1 MAGGALAGCEDAF
14 APSAGLFA
22 AVCAEL
28 AAPEAAVMTHAQLED
43 LLGARMREVTRQLFQ
58 DHLTL
63 RAGNEVRREEVVD
76 AAGVGRSRIER
87 GRHRMLATV
96 FGKVTVVRIAY
107 RGTGVAD
114 LHPADAVLNLP
125 DGMHSHG
132 LARLAAIESARG
144 SFADACERINA
155 HTGSGI
161 GHRQVQELAIGAA
174 VDIDAF
180 YDALVPAPCTDTT
193 PLILSVDGK
202 GVVIRPE
209 ALREDTAKA
218 AAAKSGNAM
227 KTRLASGEKHGR
239 KRMATLGAVY
249 DAEPA
254 PRTVDDIITD
264 PGRQDDAVRQD
275 DAAHGAAPERRQGP
289 KARSKWLC
297 GSVTD
302 TAAQV
307 VAAVFDQA
315 EHRDPGHR
323 RPWVVLVDGARHQID
338 LIKAEARQRGVDIHI
353 IVDLIHVLEYLW
365 RAAWCL
371 HDSGDASAESWVARH
386 ARILLGGGVQQ
397 TATALEAAAR
407 TAGLRG
413 AQRKGIDEAVN
424 YLTGKAEHL
433 RYDTALERGWPIA
446 TGIIEGACR
455 HLVKDRL
462 DITGARW
469 GLSGA
474 EAVLKLRAVRANDD
488 FDAYWAWHE
497 QQEFIRNHQTRYR
510 DRLILTA

>member
-1 MAGGALAGCEDAF
+1 MQQRVRSG
-14 APSAGLFA
+14 
-22 AVCAEL
+22 
-28 AAPEAAVMTHAQLED
+28 
-43 LLGARMREVTRQLFQ
+43 TR
-58 DHLTL
+58 H
-63 RAGNEVRREEVVD
+63 V
-76 AAGVGRSRIER
+76 ER
-87 GRHRMLATV
+87 GPEGIL
-96 FGKVTVVRIAY
+96 
-107 RGTGVAD
+107 
-114 LHPADAVLNLP
+114 
-125 DGMHSHG
+125 
-132 LARLAAIESARG
+132 
-144 SFADACERINA
+144 
-155 HTGSGI
+155 GSG
-161 GHRQVQELAIGAA
+161 
-174 VDIDAF
+174 
-180 YDALVPAPCTDTT
+180 PP
-193 PLILSVDGK
+193 
-202 GVVIRPE
+202 
-209 ALREDTAKA
+209 
-218 AAAKSGNAM
+218 

-249 DAEPA
+249 DADPA
-254 PRTVDDIITD
+254 PRTVDDIIAD
-264 PGRQDDAVRQD
+264 PDRQD
-275 DAAHGAAPERRQGP
+275 DAAHGAAPGRRQGP

-323 RPWVVLVDGARHQID
+323 RCWVVLVDGARHQID
-338 LIKAEARQRGVDIHI
+338 LIKAEAQQRGVDVHI

-371 HDSGDASAESWVARH
+371 HEAGDASAEAWVARH
-386 ARILLGGGVQQ
+386 ARVLLGGGVRQ
-397 TATALEAAAR
+397 TAAALEAAAR
-407 TAGLRG
+407 AAGLRG

-424 YLTGKAEHL
+424 YLSGKAEHL

-474 EAVLKLRAVRANDD
+474 EAVLKLRAVRANGD
-488 FDAYWAWHE
+488 FDTYWTWHQ

-510 DRLILTA
+510 DQAIPAA

>member
-1 MAGGALAGCEDAF
+1 MGPAQGALAECEDAF
-14 APSAGLFA
+14 AASAGLFA

-28 AAPEAAVMTHAQLED
+28 AVPEAAVMTHAQLED
-43 LLGARMREVTRQLFQ
+43 LLGLRMREVTRQLFQ

-63 RAGNEVRREEVVD
+63 RARDEVRVDQVVD
-76 AAGVGRSRIER
+76 VAGVERTRIER
-87 GRHRMLATV
+87 GRHRTLATV
-96 FGKVTVVRIAY
+96 FGKVTVTRIAY

-132 LARLAAIESARG
+132 LAKLAAIESSRG

-155 HTGSGI
+155 HTGSGV
-161 GHRQVQELAIGAA
+161 GHRQVQELAVGAA

-218 AAAKSGNAM
+218 AAAKGGNAM

-254 PRTVDDIITD
+254 PRTVDDVIAD
-264 PGRQDDAVRQD
+264 PDRDDVG
-275 DAAHGAAPERRQGP
+275 HGAAPERRQGP

-307 VAAVFDQA
+307 VSAVFDQA

-338 LIKAEARQRGVDIHI
+338 LIKAEALQRGVDVRI

-371 HDSGDASAESWVARH
+371 HEAGDASAESWVARH
-386 ARILLGGGVQQ
+386 ARIMLGGGVQQ
-397 TATALEAAAR
+397 TVTALEAAAR
-407 TAGLRG
+407 TARLRG
-413 AQRKGIDEAVN
+413 PQRKGIDDAVN
-424 YLTGKAEHL
+424 YLTAKAEHL
-433 RYDTALERGWPIA
+433 RYDTALERGWPLA

-469 GLSGA
+469 RLSGA
-474 EAVLKLRAVRANDD
+474 EAVLKLRAVRTNGD
-488 FDAYWAWHE
+488 FDAYWAWHQ
-497 QQEFIRNHQTRYR
+497 QQEFTRNHQARYR

>member
-1 MAGGALAGCEDAF
+1 M
-14 APSAGLFA
+14 FA
-22 AVCAEL
+22 AACAEL
-28 AAPEAAVMTHAQLED
+28 AAPKAAAMTHAQLED

-63 RAGNEVRREEVVD
+63 RSGNEVRRQEVVD
-76 AAGVGRSRIER
+76 AAGVERSRIER
-87 GRHRMLATV
+87 GRRRTLATV
-96 FGKVTVVRIAY
+96 FGKVTVTRIAY
-107 RGTGVAD
+107 RGTRVAD

-174 VDIDAF
+174 ADIDAF

-218 AAAKSGNAM
+218 AAAKGGNAM

-239 KRMATLGAVY
+239 KRTATLGAVY

-264 PGRQDDAVRQD
+264 PDQQDDAV
-275 DAAHGAAPERRQGP
+275 HGAKPERRQGP

-297 GSVTD
+297 GSVND

-307 VAAVFDQA
+307 VAAVFNQA
-315 EHRDPGHR
+315 GHRDPGHR

-338 LIKAEARQRGVDIHI
+338 LIKTEAQQRGVDVHI

-371 HDSGDASAESWVARH
+371 HEGGDASAEAWVARH
-386 ARILLGGGVQQ
+386 ARVLLGGGVRQ
-397 TATALEAAAR
+397 TTAALEAAAH
-407 TAGLRG
+407 AVGLRG
-413 AQRKGIDEAVN
+413 TSRKGIDEAVN
-424 YLTGKAEHL
+424 YLTSKAEYL

-446 TGIIEGACR
+446 TEIIEGACR

-474 EAVLKLRAVRANDD
+474 EAVLKLRAVRANGD
-488 FDAYWAWHE
+488 FDAYWTWHQ
-497 QQEFIRNHQTRYR
+497 QQEFTRNHQARYR
-510 DRLILTA
+510 GQLIFPD

>member
-1 MAGGALAGCEDAF
+1 MSAVEPTGVALAECEDAF
-14 APSAGLFA
+14 AASAGLFA
-22 AVCAEL
+22 AACAEL
-28 AAPEAAVMTHAQLED
+28 AAPQAAVLTHSQLED
-43 LLGARMREVTRQLFQ
+43 LLGTRMREVTRQLFQ

-63 RAGNEVRREEVVD
+63 RARDEMRLEEVVD
-76 AAGVGRSRIER
+76 AAGAPRTRIER
-87 GRHRMLATV
+87 GRRRMLATV
-96 FGKVTVVRIAY
+96 FGKVTVTRIAY
-107 RGTGVAD
+107 RGTRVAD

-132 LARLAAIESARG
+132 LAKLAAIESSRG

-155 HTGSGI
+155 HTGAGV
-161 GHRQVQELAIGAA
+161 GHRQVQELAIDAA
-174 VDIDAF
+174 ADIDAF
-180 YDALVPAPCTDTT
+180 YDALVPAPCTDAT

-209 ALREDTAKA
+209 ALRADTARA
-218 AAAKSGNAM
+218 AAAKGGNAM

-254 PRTVDDIITD
+254 PRTVDDVIAD
-264 PGRQDDAVRQD
+264 PDRHDTAHQVR
-275 DAAHGAAPERRQGP
+275 PERRPGP

-297 GSVTD
+297 GSVND
-302 TAAQV
+302 TAAEV

-315 EHRDPGHR
+315 EHRDPEHR

-338 LIKAEARQRGVDIHI
+338 LIKAEADKRGADIHI
-353 IVDLIHVLEYLW
+353 IIDLIHVLEYLW

-371 HDSGDASAESWVARH
+371 HDNGDASAETWVARH
-386 ARILLGGGVQQ
+386 ARTLLAGGVQQ
-397 TATALEAAAR
+397 TTAALQTAAR
-407 TAGLRG
+407 TARLRG
-413 AQRKGIDEAVN
+413 AKRKGIDEAVN

-474 EAVLKLRAVRANDD
+474 EAVLKLRAVRANGD
-488 FDAYWAWHE
+488 FEAYWAWHE
-497 QQEFIRNHQTRYR
+497 QQEFTRNHQARYR

>member
-1 MAGGALAGCEDAF
+1 MVSVVGPAQGERAECEDAF
-14 APSAGLFA
+14 AASAGLFA
-22 AVCAEL
+22 AACAEL
-28 AAPEAAVMTHAQLED
+28 AAPQAAVMTHAQLED
-43 LLGARMREVTRQLFQ
+43 LLGVRMREVTRQLFQ

-63 RAGNEVRREEVVD
+63 RARDEARREEVVD

-87 GRHRMLATV
+87 GRCRMLATV

-107 RGTGVAD
+107 RGTRVAD

-132 LARLAAIESARG
+132 LARLAAIESSRG

-155 HTGSGI
+155 VTGSGV
-161 GHRQVQELAIGAA
+161 GHRQVQELAVSAA
-174 VDIDAF
+174 ADIDAF

-209 ALREDTAKA
+209 ALREDTARA
-218 AAAKSGNAM
+218 AAAKGGNAM

-254 PRTVDDIITD
+254 PRTVDDIIAD
-264 PGRQDDAVRQD
+264 PDRQD

-323 RPWVVLVDGARHQID
+323 RCWVVLVDGLA
-338 LIKAEARQRGVDIHI
+338 IKSTSSRPKH
-353 IVDLIHVLEYLW
+353 
-365 RAAWCL
+365 
-371 HDSGDASAESWVARH
+371 SSAVWTS
-386 ARILLGGGVQQ
+386 
-397 TATALEAAAR
+397 TSSST
-407 TAGLRG
+407 
-413 AQRKGIDEAVN
+413 
-424 YLTGKAEHL
+424 
-433 RYDTALERGWPIA
+433 
-446 TGIIEGACR
+446 
-455 HLVKDRL
+455 
-462 DITGARW
+462 
-469 GLSGA
+469 
-474 EAVLKLRAVRANDD
+474 
-488 FDAYWAWHE
+488 
-497 QQEFIRNHQTRYR
+497 
-510 DRLILTA
+510 

>member
-1 MAGGALAGCEDAF
+1 MSVVGSAQGALAECEDAF
-14 APSAGLFA
+14 AASAGLFA
-22 AVCAEL
+22 AACAEL

-58 DHLTL
+58 DHLML
-63 RAGNEVRREEVVD
+63 RASNEVRRQEVVD
-76 AAGVGRSRIER
+76 VAGVGRSRIER
-87 GRHRMLATV
+87 GRHRTLATV
-96 FGKVTVVRIAY
+96 FGKVTVARIAY

-132 LARLAAIESARG
+132 LARLAAIESSRG

-155 HTGSGI
+155 VTGSGV
-161 GHRQVQELAIGAA
+161 GHRQVQELAVGAA

-180 YDALVPAPCTDTT
+180 YDALVPLPCTDATA
-193 PLILSVDGK
+193 LILSVDGK

-209 ALREDTAKA
+209 ALREATAKA
-218 AAAKSGNAM
+218 AAAKGGNAM
-227 KTRLASGEKHGR
+227 RIRLASGEKHGR

-254 PRTVDDIITD
+254 PRTVDDIIAD
-264 PGRQDDAVRQD
+264 PDRQ

-297 GSVTD
+297 GSVND

-315 EHRDPGHR
+315 EHRDLGHR

-338 LIKAEARQRGVDIHI
+338 LIKAEAQQRGVDLHI

-386 ARILLGGGVQQ
+386 ARMLLGGGVQQ

-433 RYDTALERGWPIA
+433 HYDTALERGWPIA

-455 HLVKDRL
+455 HLIGDRL

-474 EAVLKLRAVRANDD
+474 EAVLKLRAVRANGD

-497 QQEFIRNHQTRYR
+497 QQEFIRNHQARYR